1 MKSFEDIQKME
12 NELVKD
18 AQKNISKQIIF
29 NIFKLGNKRGLIPR
43 RRIASI
49 KKIFMTY
56 ERNYARYF

>member
-18 AQKNISKQIIF
+18 AQKNISKDILIRM
-29 NIFKLGNKRGLIPR
+29 FKIGGNFQMDSTYSRIR
-43 RRIASI
+43 RMTAI

-56 ERNYARYF
+56 ERN